1 MSLSVV
7 LIWLLI
13 GLIAG
18 FFASHIMGRGHG
30 IAIDIVIGL
39 VGAVVGGLI
48 LGSLLGY
55 QPSSFIGHIAVA
67 FLGAVL
73 LLGVFRLLSRPRRVF
88 R

>member
-1 MSLSVV
+1 MTLSVV

-18 FFASHIMGRGHG
+18 FLASHLMGRGRG

-48 LGSLLGY
+48 LSNWLGY
-55 QPSSFIGHIAVA
+55 QPSSFIGHVAVA
-67 FLGAVL
+67 FLGAIL
-73 LLGVFRLLSRPRRVF
+73 LLGLFRLFSPPRRVF